1 MCKYN
6 YNTKKDLLSHLIN
19 FSLFFSSIAVPR
31 YIPPPV
37 EGGEVGFIP
46 CDVTNDRFTPQT
58 SLASSWETQSF
69 SLSYVYQ
76 LSVCNP
82 FTLSS
87 DQNQISPYSINKFS
101 HTNVSRREK
110 NINKGVLHDLRS
122 NSERRKYFRCKT
134 NITWS

>member
-1 MCKYN
+1 MKIDIYV
-6 YNTKKDLLSHLIN
+6 NTIIISKKISFLHLIN

-37 EGGEVGFIP
+37 EGGGGEVGFIP

-101 HTNVSRREK
+101 HMKVSTRVK
-110 NINKGVLHDLRS
+110 NIN
-122 NSERRKYFRCKT
+122 
-134 NITWS
+134 